1 MFIGLTPEP
10 AAAAAA
16 SLVSDRS
23 TFRTVRIGE
32 TSTTATAVEG
42 QSDDVGINCRDR
54 QVGADVVI
62 SKLLSLLLMIIVL
75 LLLLIKKPLLL
86 LMLLSLMILL
96 LIMMVP
102 LLVWLLLL
110 TLQLLLLMKVLLQG
124 PMLLNFLRQKLTSV
138 L

>member
-16 SLVSDRS
+16 TLVSNRS
-23 TFRTVRIGE
+23 AFRTVGIGE

-42 QSDDVGINCRDR
+42 QSDDVGINCRNR

-62 SKLLSLLLMIIVL
+62 SKLLSLLLMIIEL

-86 LMLLSLMILL
+86 LMLLSLVMILL

-102 LLVWLLLL
+102 LLMWLLLL

-124 PMLLNFLRQKLTSV
+124 QIILNFLRPK
-138 L
+138 